1 MRAVALTTSDN
12 PYNPFDDYAK
22 WHSWD
27 TLHGYNTPGDLARVA
42 RTSGD
47 LSEADQLVAIE
58 DAIDEIIAFN
68 LTGNYEKLEIDE

>member
-27 TLHGYNTPGDLARVA
+27 TLHGYNTPGYLARVA
-42 RTSGD
+42 RTVAD
-47 LSEADQLVAIE
+47 LYNSDSVEPSHLDKAASVGLPGL
-58 DAIDEIIAFN
+58 
-68 LTGNYEKLEIDE
+68 LTVLF

>member
-27 TLHGYNTPGDLARVA
+27 TLHGYNTPGYLARVA

-47 LSEADQLVAIE
+47 LSEADQLVAME
-58 DAIDEIIAFN
+58 DAIQHVRCVTVTEPGHKPQI
-68 LTGNYEKLEIDE
+68 